1 MEKPKIGI
9 LGGGQ
14 LARMLALSA
23 YPLGP
28 EVRVLASKADDPAAQ
43 VCPKTV
49 LGSLTDDGDLKHFLK
64 DLDFVTFES
73 EFVDT
78 ERLKR
83 CLPAHVQ
90 VFPKLEVIEAIQDR
104 LTQKRLLDKF
114 KIVTAPWLPVS
125 NLAELKK
132 ARERFPKGFV
142 LKQRRFG
149 YDGYGTFIF
158 KKGVHPQAGEIL
170 RSGKFGFIAEQL
182 IDFNR
187 ELAISLARSRNG
199 DFAVLPL
206 VESVQKDARCFSVR
220 GPMPS
225 APAHGMVAAFKKMMK
240 SLGYEGILAVELFQ
254 TSRGLMVNELAPR
267 VHNSA
272 HYSQDALACSQFEYH
287 LRSGLGLKLPKVE
300 VLAPGFAMVNLLG
313 EENKNIQL
321 SLSPAGNLHWYGK
334 TENREG
340 RKLGHINVLGESSMK
355 ALKRALKW
363 RKEFKL

>member
-14 LARMLALSA
+14 LARMMALSS

-28 EVRVLASKADDPAAQ
+28 EVRVLASNPADPAAL
-43 VCPKTV
+43 VCPQTTI
-49 LGSLTDDGDLKHFLK
+49 GSLTDDGDLRRFLK
-64 DLDFVTFES
+64 DLDYVTFES

-83 CLPAHVQ
+83 CLPAKTI
-90 VFPKLEVIEAIQDR
+90 VFPKLDVIEAIQDR
-104 LTQKRLLDKF
+104 VTQKRLLDRF
-114 KIVTAPWLPVS
+114 KIVTSPWLPVETK
-125 NLAELKK
+125 ADLKK
-132 ARERFPKGFV
+132 AAERFNKGFV

-158 KKGVHPQAGEIL
+158 KKGLTADAAAVLEK
-170 RSGKFGFIAEQL
+170 SKFGFIAEAYV
-182 IDFNR
+182 DFKR
-187 ELAISLARSRNG
+187 ELAISLVRSRNG
-199 DFAVLPL
+199 DFITLPL
-206 VESVQKDARCFSVR
+206 VESVQKDSRCFSVR
-220 GPMPS
+220 GPMPMG
-225 APAHGMVAAFKKMMK
+225 PAKGMAAAFKKMLK
-240 SLGYEGILAVELFQ
+240 SLDYHGIMAVELFA
-254 TSRGLMVNELAPR
+254 TSRGLVVNELAPR

-287 LRSGLGLKLPKVE
+287 VRAGLGLKLPKVE
-300 VLAPGFAMVNLLG
+300 ILRPGFAMVNLLG

-321 SLSPAGNLHWYGK
+321 SLSPVGSLHWYGK
-334 TENREG
+334 TENRMG
-340 RKLGHINVLGESSMK
+340 RKLGHINVLDTSSMK